1 MAYPGGTAQDPHNR
15 ARIVADMVQRSFA
28 GPIANVFAIAVFLF
42 GTDLLE
48 QHPFV
53 TSLFLGILTF
63 RLLGRAVFTYV
74 CRKRVPAGEP
84 PLWLIG
90 FSAYALSVPTGCYA
104 AFVLHSYG
112 YEDWNTVLMYVFAM
126 VCAISGTT
134 ALAPDLRLGLG
145 YQASLLLPVVAASL
159 AADGRHCWV
168 GAISAIL
175 FAAYAVMQAIRQNT
189 EYRNAQA
196 ASDALRCR
204 AEELEVAQA
213 AAAAA
218 SEAKSRFLA
227 NMSHEIRT
235 PMNGVLGMLELV
247 LRSDL
252 SSGQQQ
258 DLGYAR
264 DSAQSLL
271 VLLNQI
277 LDHAKAEA
285 GRLELEQM
293 DFSVR
298 EVVRSAAVPFR
309 FQAAEKKIALNCT
322 VEPSVPQCLRG
333 DPTRLRQIIIN
344 LVANALK
351 FTPSGS
357 IEVSVRVESV
367 TGPQVLLSFHVA
379 DSGPGIPP
387 DKLETIFDAFS
398 QADSSITRRFGGTGL
413 GLTICRDLV
422 ELMGGRIQ
430 VESQPGHGSVFSF
443 TAMFTMSSSEKRET
457 EPARAEPPVCNPLR
471 VLMAEDNV
479 VNQKILMRILQA
491 GGHSVVL
498 AEDGLQAVSRFSE
511 GWFDVVLMDVQMP
524 RMDGLQATRQIR
536 ATAGRDV
543 PIIGVT
549 AGATPAEVTACF
561 EAGMDSCITKPI
573 NISKLQELLA
583 RVRAGNLPEGQ
594 PGCCG

>member
-1 MAYPGGTAQDPHNR
+1 
-15 ARIVADMVQRSFA
+15 MVQRSFA
-28 GPIANVFAIAVFLF
+28 GPIANVFAFAVFLF

-48 QHPFV
+48 QHPLA
-53 TSLFLGILTF
+53 TSLFLGLLTF
-63 RLLGRAVFTYV
+63 RLLGRVVFTYV
-74 CRKRVPAGEP
+74 RGKRVPAGEP

-90 FSAYALSVPTGCYA
+90 LSAYALSLPTGCYA
-104 AFVLHSYG
+104 AFVLHSNG
-112 YEDWNTVLMYVFAM
+112 YEGWNTVLMYVFVM

-134 ALAPDLRLGLG
+134 ALAPHLRLGLG
-145 YQASLLLPVVAASL
+145 YQASLLSPVVVTSL
-159 AADGRHCWV
+159 VTDGVHRWV
-168 GAISAIL
+168 GASSAIL
-175 FAAYAVMQAIRQNT
+175 FAAYAVMQAIRQNA
-189 EYRNAQA
+189 EYWNAQA
-196 ASDALRCR
+196 ANDALRCR
-204 AEELEVAQA
+204 AQELEVAQA

-252 SSGQQQ
+252 SAGQRQ
-258 DLGYAR
+258 DLGCAR

-298 EVVRSAAVPFR
+298 EVVRSAAAPFH
-309 FQAAEKKIALNCT
+309 FQAAEKRIALNCN

-351 FTPSGS
+351 FTTSGS
-357 IEVSVRVESV
+357 IEVAVRVESV
-367 TGPQVLLSFHVA
+367 TAQRVLLSFHVT

-422 ELMGGRIQ
+422 ELMGGRIR
-430 VESQPGHGSVFSF
+430 VESQPGRGSVFSF
-443 TAMFTMSSSEKRET
+443 TAMFTMPSGEKRET
-457 EPARAEPPVCNPLR
+457 EPARAEPPVCTPLR
-471 VLMAEDNV
+471 VLIAEDNV
-479 VNQKILMRILQA
+479 VNQKILMRILQTS
-491 GGHSVVL
+491 GHSVVV
-498 AEDGLQAVSRFSE
+498 AEDGLQAVARFSE
-511 GWFDVVLMDVQMP
+511 SPFDVVLMDVQMP

-536 ATAGRDV
+536 ATAGREV

-549 AGATPAEVTACF
+549 AGATPAELAACF
-561 EAGMDSCITKPI
+561 EAGMNSCITKPVD
-573 NISKLQELLA
+573 ISRLQELLA
-583 RVRAGNLPEGQ
+583 RV
-594 PGCCG
+594 

>member
-1 MAYPGGTAQDPHNR
+1 
-15 ARIVADMVQRSFA
+15 MVHRSFA

-48 QHPFV
+48 QHPFA

-63 RLLGRAVFTYV
+63 RLLGRVVFTYV
-74 CRKRVPAGEP
+74 RRKRVPAGEP

-90 FSAYALSVPTGCYA
+90 LSAYALSVPTGCYA

-112 YEDWNTVLMYVFAM
+112 YEGWNTVLMYVFAM

-134 ALAPDLRLGLG
+134 ALAPHLRLGLG
-145 YQASLLLPVVAASL
+145 YQASLLSPVVITSL
-159 AADGRHCWV
+159 ATDGVHRWL

-175 FAAYAVMQAIRQNT
+175 FLVYAVMQAIRQNT

-204 AEELEVAQA
+204 AKELEAAQA

-252 SSGQQQ
+252 SAGQRQ
-258 DLGYAR
+258 DLRCAC

-285 GRLELEQM
+285 GRLELEQL
-293 DFSVR
+293 DFSVC
-298 EVVRSAAVPFR
+298 EVVRSATAPFR
-309 FQAAEKKIALNCT
+309 FQAAEKKIALSCT

-357 IEVSVRVESV
+357 IEIAVRVESV
-367 TGPQVLLSFHVA
+367 TGQQVLLGFHVA
-379 DSGPGIPP
+379 DSGTGVPP
-387 DKLETIFDAFS
+387 DKLATIFDAFS

-422 ELMGGRIQ
+422 ELMGGRIR
-430 VESQPGHGSVFSF
+430 VESQPGRGSVFSF
-443 TAMFTMSSSEKRET
+443 TAMFTMSSSEKRKG
-457 EPARAEPPVCNPLR
+457 EPARTKPPVCNPLR
-471 VLMAEDNV
+471 VLVAEDNV
-479 VNQKILMRILQA
+479 VNQKILTRILQTS
-491 GGHSVVL
+491 GHCVVL
-498 AEDGLQAVSRFSE
+498 AEDGLQAVARFSE

-549 AGATPAEVTACF
+549 AGATSAEVAACF
-561 EAGMDSCITKPI
+561 EAGMDSCITKPV

-583 RVRAGNLPEGQ
+583 RV
-594 PGCCG
+594 